1 MAMSEEETKET
12 IKETQQT
19 QQIKSKKNPWIISTI
34 ILGIVVLVLLFFVL
48 KGTITGSV
56 ISEEKAGK
64 AVVDWAN
71 SQTGGGVEL
80 IKVEEEYGLYKVI
93 VSYKSQSIPLY
104 VTKDGKT
111 LVQGVLSLD
120 SESNEKSQSQ
130 NENPQAPKSDKPKVE
145 LFVMSYCPYGT
156 QAEKGIIP
164 VFELLKDKIDS
175 SIRFVHYVM
184 HGDKETQENFR
195 QICIREEQ
203 SDKFLNYL
211 KCFLEDA
218 NYSKCLTEAGI
229 NTVSLEDCIENRVE
243 DYYKVD
249 SDLSQGYGVRGSP
262 TLVING
268 QIISSGRSSSAFL
281 DTICS
286 GFNDTPEECSEELSS
301 NTPSPGFG
309 YKYSTSGSATASCG

>member
-1 MAMSEEETKET
+1 MSEEETKET

>member
-64 AVVDWAN
+64 TVVDWAN